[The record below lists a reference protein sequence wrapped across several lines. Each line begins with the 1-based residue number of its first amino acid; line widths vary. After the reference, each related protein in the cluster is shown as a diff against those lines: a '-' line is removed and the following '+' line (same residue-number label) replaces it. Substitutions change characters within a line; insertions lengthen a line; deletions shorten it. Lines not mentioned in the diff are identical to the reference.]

1 MLVVLILTP
10 GSQATGATHQVC
22 TRVEGAAFCRPLV
35 YALMPCQAALYSGCL
50 HLLSRLTIALLY
62 LIGAKV
68 KVK

>member
-10 GSQATGATHQVC
+10 GSQATEVTHQVC
-22 TRVEGAAFCRPLV
+22 THVEGAAFCRPLV
-35 YALMPCQAALYSGCL
+35 YALMPPQITLYSGYL

>member
-1 MLVVLILTP
+1 MVPSQLELLTN
-10 GSQATGATHQVC
+10 SARA
-22 TRVEGAAFCRPLV
+22 EGAAFCRPFV
-35 YALMPCQAALYSGCL
+35 CALKPHQISLCSGYL